1 MFVTLGVPADNRVQF
16 ACFFPEPGKRA
27 GCDSLLTKGFKKIGF
42 LQSRENIYRI
52 VSIFFLLP
60 ESGKQAVWPAK
71 DSFL

>member
-16 ACFFPEPGKRA
+16 ACFFSEPGKRS

-52 VSIFFLLP
+52 VSNLFFP